1 MNIGVS
7 RTLSFGVGGLNQHK
21 IMIILYCQNLVKA
34 KYLAYPSIKIEVKKK
49 CPVFK
54 KLYIC
59 LVMSRENYIF
69 YMQ

>member
-34 KYLAYPSIKIEVKKK
+34 KYLAYPSIKIEVKKNAQYLK
-49 CPVFK
+49 
-54 KLYIC
+54 
-59 LVMSRENYIF
+59 NYI
-69 YMQ
+69 YV